1 LVIPRFSEQSLK
13 PKTIIPT
20 VFVVLRPRPLGFYF
34 LLRKNIGKEHCF
46 AGVPCCDRFRPISDR
61 ATGQEGPF
69 SSISLGGFNEA
80 PEELKAMNSSN
91 FVDPAFW
98 SRLQFAF
105 TLTYHYLF
113 PQLTMGLAWFLVYW
127 KWRALRT
134 GDEKYN
140 QAVRFWAKIFG
151 LNFAVGV
158 VTGIPMEF
166 QFGTNWSDFTR
177 YAGGVIGQTLA
188 MEGMFAFFLE
198 SAFVGALIWGEKR
211 LGPRYHF
218 LAAVGVALGSWL
230 SGYFILVTNAF
241 MQHPVGYQIEAN
253 GLLGIAS
260 LKTYL
265 LNSWAW
271 VQFLHNQMASLVT
284 GSFVVTA
291 VGAFYALRGLHS
303 TQAKLYLRAGTLT
316 ALVASLLVAFPTG
329 DQQAKMVGHHQPV
342 TLAAMEGKFVGGPV
356 AGVAVIGQPN
366 IATRRLEN
374 SIEVPGAL
382 SFLAYGTFQSYVHG
396 LEEYPEDTWPDN
408 IELLYYSF
416 HLMITLGT
424 IFIILMAYAAFQNW
438 RGRLASR
445 AWMLWVLMLAFP
457 FPYIANTLGWMTAEL
472 GRQPW
477 LIYGLFHTRDGYSK
491 VVSDGDT
498 IFTLIGFAGLYFVL
512 GLLFLFLVGREIAHG
527 PEEEVV
533 ASRGGEVFV

>member
-1 LVIPRFSEQSLK
+1 V
-13 PKTIIPT
+13 
-20 VFVVLRPRPLGFYF
+20 
-34 LLRKNIGKEHCF
+34 
-46 AGVPCCDRFRPISDR
+46 
-61 ATGQEGPF
+61 
-69 SSISLGGFNEA
+69 
-80 PEELKAMNSSN
+80 NSNLS
-91 FVDPAFW
+91 DPAFW

-140 QAVRFWAKIFG
+140 EAVRFWAKIFG
-151 LNFAVGV
+151 LNFSVGV

-166 QFGTNWSDFTR
+166 QFGTNWADFTR

-218 LAAVGVALGSWL
+218 LAAIAVASGSWL

-241 MQHPVGYQIEAN
+241 MQHPVGYRIDPN

-260 LKTYL
+260 LSAYL
-265 LNSWAW
+265 LNPWAW
-271 VQFLHNQMASLVT
+271 VQFLHNQMAALVT

-291 VGAFYALRGLHS
+291 LGAFYTLRGLHPI
-303 TQAKLYLRAGTLT
+303 QARLYLRAGTLA
-316 ALVASLLVAFPTG
+316 ALIASILVAFPTG
-329 DQQAKMVGHHQPV
+329 DQQAKMVGNHQPV
-342 TLAAMEGKFVGGPV
+342 TLAAMEGKFVGGPM
-356 AGVAVIGQPN
+356 AGVGVIGQAN
-366 IATRRLEN
+366 IPARRIDN
-374 SIEVPGAL
+374 PIEVPGAL

-396 LEEYPEDTWPDN
+396 LDEYPEEVWPDN

-424 IFIILMAYAAFQNW
+424 IFILLMAYAGWQNW
-438 RGRLASR
+438 RGRLGSDT
-445 AWMLWVLMLAFP
+445 WLLWVLMLAFP

-491 VVSDGDT
+491 VVTNGDT
-498 IFTLIGFAGLYFVL
+498 IFTLIGFTGLYFVL
-512 GLLFLFLVGREIAHG
+512 GLLFLFLAGREIGHG
-527 PEEEVV
+527 PDPKELLV
-533 ASRGGEVFV
+533 